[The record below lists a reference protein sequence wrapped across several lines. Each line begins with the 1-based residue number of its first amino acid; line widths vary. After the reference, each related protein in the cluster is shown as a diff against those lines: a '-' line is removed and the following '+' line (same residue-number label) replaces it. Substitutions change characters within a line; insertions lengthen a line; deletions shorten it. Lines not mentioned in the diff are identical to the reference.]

1 VRATVVFGADDD
13 VDAPSAGRQT
23 ARDLHARFVLV
34 PGAGH
39 LSMLQAPAAVAAAI
53 R

>member
-1 VRATVVFGADDD
+1 VWGASDN
-13 VDAPSAGRQT
+13 VDPVAAGRQS

-39 LSMLQAPAAVAAAI
+39 LSMLAAAPQVAAAI
-53 R
+53 AAG